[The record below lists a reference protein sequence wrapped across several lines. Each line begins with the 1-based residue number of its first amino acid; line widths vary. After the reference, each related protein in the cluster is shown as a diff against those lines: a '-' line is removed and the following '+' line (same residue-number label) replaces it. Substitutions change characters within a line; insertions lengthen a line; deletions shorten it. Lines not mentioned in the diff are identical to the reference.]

1 MTKIIKS
8 KNKIVRSTGVNLWGS
23 ADTSSNRLNVRP
35 GQQQSKAPRRLSDY
49 GAQLNEKQKLR
60 FHYNISEKQF
70 KNIFK
75 LAAKKKGDTGE
86 NFISLLES
94 RLDAVVYR
102 SNIAPTIFSAKQLI
116 SHKHIKVNGKVVNI
130 SSYRLKIGDVVSIR
144 DKSKKMNLI
153 IESLDKLERDVP
165 EYLRLDNEGQ
175 SVEVVAEASFSDV
188 PYAFEVNINL
198 IIEYYSR

>member
-8 KNKIVRSTGVNLWGS
+8 KNKIARSTGVNLWGRE
-23 ADTSSNRLNVRP
+23 DTSSSRLNVRP
-35 GQQQSKAPRRLSDY
+35 GQKQTSGPRRLSNY
-49 GAQLNEKQKLR
+49 CTQLNEKQKLR
-60 FHYNISEKQF
+60 FHYNMSENQF
-70 KNIFK
+70 KNFFK

-86 NFISLLES
+86 SFIALLES
-94 RLDAVVYR
+94 RLDSVVYR

-116 SHKHIKVNGKVVNI
+116 SHKHIKVNDKIVNI
-130 SSYRLKIGDVVSIR
+130 SSYKLKVGDVVSIR
-144 DKSKKMNLI
+144 DKSKKINLI

-165 EYLRLDNEGQ
+165 EYLRLDKDES
-175 SVEVVAEASFSDV
+175 SVEIVAEAAFADV

>member
-8 KNKIVRSTGVNLWGS
+8 KNKVARSTGVNLWGKEDVSS
-23 ADTSSNRLNVRP
+23 ARLNVRP
-35 GQQQSKAPRRLSDY
+35 GQKASKMPRRVSDY

-86 NFISLLES
+86 NFIALLES
-94 RLDAVVYR
+94 RLDSVIYR
-102 SNIAPTIFSAKQLI
+102 SNIAPTIFAAKQLV
-116 SHKHIKVNGKVVNI
+116 SHKHIKVNGEIVNI
-130 SSYRLKIGDVVSIR
+130 SSYRLNVGDIVSVR

-165 EYLRLDNEGQ
+165 EYLRLDKEGQ
-175 SVEVVAEASFSDV
+175 SVEIAAEASFADV
-188 PYAFEVNINL
+188 PYAFEVNVNFV
-198 IIEYYSR
+198 IEYYSR

>member
-8 KNKIVRSTGVNLWGS
+8 KNKVARSTGVNLWGKE
-23 ADTSSNRLNVRP
+23 DVSSNRLNVRP
-35 GQQQSKAPRRLSDY
+35 GQKASKMPRRVSDY
-49 GAQLNEKQKLR
+49 GTQLNEKQKLR

-86 NFISLLES
+86 NFIALLES
-94 RLDAVVYR
+94 RLDSVIYR
-102 SNIAPTIFSAKQLI
+102 SNIAPTIFAAKQLI
-116 SHKHIKVNGKVVNI
+116 SHKHIKVNGEIVNI

-153 IESLDKLERDVP
+153 IESLDKIERDVP
-165 EYLRLDNEGQ
+165 EYLRLDKEEQ
-175 SVEVVAEASFSDV
+175 SVEIVAEAAFADV
-188 PYAFEVNINL
+188 PYAFEVNVNL

>member
-8 KNKIVRSTGVNLWGS
+8 KNKVARSTGVNLWGKE
-23 ADTSSNRLNVRP
+23 DVSSDRLNVRP
-35 GQQQSKAPRRLSDY
+35 GQKASKMPRRVSDY

-86 NFISLLES
+86 NFIALLES
-94 RLDAVVYR
+94 RLDSVIYR
-102 SNIAPTIFSAKQLI
+102 SNIAPTIFAAKQLI
-116 SHKHIKVNGKVVNI
+116 SHKHIKVNGEIVNI
-130 SSYRLKIGDVVSIR
+130 SSYRLKVGDVVSIR

-165 EYLRLDNEGQ
+165 EYLRLDKEEQ
-175 SVEVVAEASFSDV
+175 SVEIAAEAAFTDV
-188 PYAFEVNINL
+188 PYAFEVNVNL

>member
-8 KNKIVRSTGVNLWGS
+8 KNKVARSTGVNLWGKE
-23 ADTSSNRLNVRP
+23 DTSTDRLNVRP
-35 GQQQSKAPRRLSDY
+35 GQKQVKGPRRISDY

-94 RLDAVVYR
+94 RLDSVVYR
-102 SNIAPTIFSAKQLI
+102 SNIAPTIFAAKQLI
-116 SHKHIKVNGKVVNI
+116 SHKHIMVNGKIVNI
-130 SSYRLKIGDVVSIR
+130 SSYKLQIGDVVSVR
-144 DKSKKMNLI
+144 DRSKKINLI
-153 IESLDKLERDVP
+153 VESLDKLERDVP
-165 EYLRLDNEGQ
+165 EYLRLDKEDS
-175 SVEVVAEASFSDV
+175 SVEVVAKATFADV

>member
-8 KNKIVRSTGVNLWGS
+8 KNKIARSTGVNLWGKEDVSS
-23 ADTSSNRLNVRP
+23 ARLNVRP
-35 GQQQSKAPRRLSDY
+35 GQKQTKAPRRVSDY
-49 GAQLNEKQKLR
+49 GAQLNEKQKLK

-86 NFISLLES
+86 NFIVLLES
-94 RLDAVVYR
+94 RLDSVVYR
-102 SNIAPTIFSAKQLI
+102 SNIAPTIFAAKQLI
-116 SHKHIKVNGKVVNI
+116 SHKHIKVNGKIVNI
-130 SSYRLKIGDVVSIR
+130 SSYRLNIGDVVSIR
-144 DKSKKMNLI
+144 DRSKKINLI
-153 IESLDKLERDVP
+153 VESLDKLERDVP
-165 EYLRLDNEGQ
+165 EYLRLDKEDQ
-175 SVEVVAEASFSDV
+175 SVEIVANPAFSDV

>member
-8 KNKIVRSTGVNLWGS
+8 KNKVARSTGVNLWGKEDVSS
-23 ADTSSNRLNVRP
+23 ARLNVRP
-35 GQQQSKAPRRLSDY
+35 GQKASKMPRRVSDY

-86 NFISLLES
+86 NFIALLES
-94 RLDAVVYR
+94 RLDSVIYR
-102 SNIAPTIFSAKQLI
+102 SNIAPTIFAAKQLV
-116 SHKHIKVNGKVVNI
+116 SHKHIKVNGEIVNI
-130 SSYRLKIGDVVSIR
+130 SSYRLNVGDIVSVR

-165 EYLRLDNEGQ
+165 EYLRLDKEGQ
-175 SVEVVAEASFSDV
+175 SVEIAAEASFADV
-188 PYAFEVNINL
+188 PYAFEVNVNL
-198 IIEYYSR
+198 VIEYYSR

>member
-1 MTKIIKS
+1 
-8 KNKIVRSTGVNLWGS
+8 
-23 ADTSSNRLNVRP
+23 
-35 GQQQSKAPRRLSDY
+35 
-49 GAQLNEKQKLR
+49 
-60 FHYNISEKQF
+60 
-70 KNIFK
+70 
-75 LAAKKKGDTGE
+75 
-86 NFISLLES
+86 LLES

>member
-8 KNKIVRSTGVNLWGS
+8 KNKVARSTGVNLWGKE
-23 ADTSSNRLNVRP
+23 DTSTDRLNVRP
-35 GQQQSKAPRRLSDY
+35 GQKQVKGPRRISDY

-94 RLDAVVYR
+94 RLDSVVYR
-102 SNIAPTIFSAKQLI
+102 SNIAPTIFAAKQLI
-116 SHKHIKVNGKVVNI
+116 SHKHIMVNGKIVNI
-130 SSYRLKIGDVVSIR
+130 SSYKLQIGDVVSVR
-144 DKSKKMNLI
+144 DRSKKINLI
-153 IESLDKLERDVP
+153 VESLDKLERDVP
-165 EYLRLDNEGQ
+165 EYLRLDKEDY
-175 SVEVVAEASFSDV
+175 SVEVVDKAAFADV

>member
-8 KNKIVRSTGVNLWGS
+8 KNKVARSTGVNLWGKEDVSS
-23 ADTSSNRLNVRP
+23 ARLNVRP
-35 GQQQSKAPRRLSDY
+35 GQKASKMPRRVSDY

-75 LAAKKKGDTGE
+75 LASKKKGDTGE
-86 NFISLLES
+86 NFIALLES
-94 RLDAVVYR
+94 RLDSVIYR
-102 SNIAPTIFSAKQLI
+102 SNIAPTIFAAKQLV
-116 SHKHIKVNGKVVNI
+116 SHKHIKVNGEIVNI
-130 SSYRLKIGDVVSIR
+130 SSYRLNVGDIVSVR

-165 EYLRLDNEGQ
+165 EYLRLDKEGQ
-175 SVEVVAEASFSDV
+175 SVEIAAEASFADV
-188 PYAFEVNINL
+188 PYAFEVNVNL
-198 IIEYYSR
+198 VIEYYSR

>member
-8 KNKIVRSTGVNLWGS
+8 KNKIARSTGVNLWGRE
-23 ADTSSNRLNVRP
+23 DTSSSRLNVRP
-35 GQQQSKAPRRLSDY
+35 GQKQTRGPRRLSNY
-49 GAQLNEKQKLR
+49 GTQLNEKQKLR
-60 FHYNISEKQF
+60 FHYNMSEKQF
-70 KNIFK
+70 KNFFK

-86 NFISLLES
+86 SFIALLES
-94 RLDAVVYR
+94 RLDSVVYR

-116 SHKHIKVNGKVVNI
+116 SHKHIKVNDKIVNI
-130 SSYRLKIGDVVSIR
+130 SSYKLKVGDVVSIR
-144 DKSKKMNLI
+144 DKSKKINLI

-165 EYLRLDNEGQ
+165 EYLRLDKEES
-175 SVEVVAEASFSDV
+175 SVEVVAEAAFTDV